1 MRKRRRELM
10 TRPAMRPALS
20 GFVDVDAARALVLEI
35 LALLLADALVAVD
48 CDPPPDVRHGVTP
61 KLSICMDCPKFTERV
76 RLYLSQGRVSVM

>member
-10 TRPAMRPALS
+10 TRPARRPALS

-61 KLSICMDCPKFTERV
+61 KLSICMDFPKFTERV